1 MTPEHRLAE
10 LRELFLSAPVSTEA
24 RVLAVALSLVLVGTV
39 LWLVKR
45 RTLREEYT
53 PIWLLVAFAM
63 ALVSIASPLLQTL
76 TRAIGAWTQSS
87 ALFFFGQLFLVAICL
102 NYAVRL
108 SRLTVQVKNLGQELA
123 VLRAELEDAGGRG
136 AAGPPLQP

>member
-1 MTPEHRLAE
+1 MTPEQRMAE
-10 LRELFLSAPVSTEA
+10 LRELFLATPAPVET
-24 RVLAVALSLVLVGTV
+24 RVLAVVFSLLLMGTV

-53 PIWLLVAFAM
+53 PIWLLVACAI
-63 ALVSIASPLLQTL
+63 ALVSVASPLLQAL

-108 SRLTVQVKNLGQELA
+108 SQLTLQVKNLVQEVA
-123 VLRAELEDAGGRG
+123 VLRAELEDATAR
-136 AAGPPLQP
+136 ALSAPRPSP

>member
-1 MTPEHRLAE
+1 MTPEHRMAE

-24 RVLAVALSLVLVGTV
+24 RVLAVALSLALVGTV

-63 ALVSIASPLLQTL
+63 TLVSIASPLLQML

-123 VLRAELEDAGGRG
+123 VLRAEFEDAAAGD

>member
-1 MTPEHRLAE
+1 
-10 LRELFLSAPVSTEA
+10 
-24 RVLAVALSLVLVGTV
+24 VLAVILSLILVGTV

-53 PIWLLVAFAM
+53 PIWLLVACAI

-108 SRLTVQVKNLGQELA
+108 SQLTLQVKNLVQEVA
-123 VLRAELEDAGGRG
+123 VLRAELEDATAR
-136 AAGPPLQP
+136 APSAPQLPS

>member
-63 ALVSIASPLLQTL
+63 ALVSIASPLLHTL

-108 SRLTVQVKNLGQELA
+108 SRLTLQVKNLGQELA
-123 VLRAELEDAGGRG
+123 VLRAELEDAGGSG

>member
-1 MTPEHRLAE
+1 MTPEHRMTE
-10 LRELFLSAPVSTEA
+10 LRELFLSAPASAET
-24 RVLAVALSLVLVGTV
+24 RVLAVTLSLVLVGIV

-63 ALVSIASPLLQTL
+63 ALVSIASPLLQML

-108 SRLTVQVKNLGQELA
+108 SRLTLQVKNLGQELA

-136 AAGPPLQP
+136 ASPSPQS

>member
-1 MTPEHRLAE
+1 MTPEQRMAE
-10 LRELFLSAPVSTEA
+10 LRELFLTAPAPTET
-24 RVLAVALSLVLVGTV
+24 RVLAVVLSLALVATV

-53 PIWLLVAFAM
+53 PIWLLVAFAI
-63 ALVSIASPLLQTL
+63 ALVSIASPLLQAL

-108 SRLTVQVKNLGQELA
+108 SQLTLQVKNLVQELA
-123 VLRAELEDAGGRG
+123 VLRAEFEAANPRG
-136 AAGPPLQP
+136 AAARRPPS

>member
-1 MTPEHRLAE
+1 MTPEHRMAE

-63 ALVSIASPLLQTL
+63 TLVSIASPLLQML

-136 AAGPPLQP
+136 AAGPSLQP

>member
-1 MTPEHRLAE
+1 MTPEHRMAE

-63 ALVSIASPLLQTL
+63 TLVSVASPLLQML

>member
-1 MTPEHRLAE
+1 MTPEQRLAE
-10 LRELFLSAPVSTEA
+10 LRELFLTAPAPVEV
-24 RVLAVALSLVLVGTV
+24 RVLAVVLSLLLTGTV

-53 PIWLLVAFAM
+53 PIWLLVAFAI
-63 ALVSIASPLLQTL
+63 ALVSLVSPLLQAL

-108 SRLTVQVKNLGQELA
+108 SQLTLQVKNLVQEVA
-123 VLRAELEDAGGRG
+123 VLRAEIEEATEG
-136 AAGPPLQP
+136 APSAPQLPS

>member
-1 MTPEHRLAE
+1 MTPEQRTAE
-10 LRELFLSAPVSTEA
+10 LRELFLTAPAPVET
-24 RVLAVALSLVLVGTV
+24 RVLAVVLSLLLVGTV

-53 PIWLLVAFAM
+53 PIWLLVACAI
-63 ALVSIASPLLQTL
+63 ALVSIASPLLQAL

-102 NYAVRL
+102 HYAVRL
-108 SRLTVQVKNLGQELA
+108 SQLTLQVKNLVQEVA
-123 VLRAELEDAGGRG
+123 VLRAELEDATSR
-136 AAGPPLQP
+136 APSAPRLPS